1 MSHYYVERKSVIL
14 ARTAILGAVVAVLEI
29 SRFLRIPF
37 PLAPFLKFD
46 VVGIP
51 MFVAFL
57 SLGFIPGA
65 TTTFVSFAIIS
76 FRDPF
81 SGFMKCLAEFSTI
94 IGAYFILKGKNTDV
108 SRKRKIY
115 ASGSS
120 IIFRVLIMAVANVF
134 LFPIFRG
141 WSTIAVISLLPFTC
155 PFNAIQGA
163 ISITG
168 GFFIHEAVARR
179 LPSIK
184 AFSK

>member
-1 MSHYYVERKSVIL
+1 MII
-14 ARTAILGAVVAVLEI
+14 AGIAILGAVVAVLEI

-37 PLAPFLKFD
+37 PLAPFLKLD
-46 VVGIP
+46 MVGIP
-51 MFVAFL
+51 MFLAFL
-57 SLGFIPGA
+57 YLGFLPGVA
-65 TTTFVSFAIIS
+65 TTFVSFAIIS

-94 IGAYFILKGKNTDV
+94 IGAYFILKGKNRDV

-115 ASGSS
+115 ASCSS
-120 IIFRVLIMAVANVF
+120 IILRVVIMTVANVF
-134 LFPIFRG
+134 LLPIFRG
-141 WSTIAVISLLPFTC
+141 FSTIVVISLLPVTSL
-155 PFNAIQGA
+155 FNAIQGV

-168 GFFIHEAVARR
+168 GFLIYEAVTSR